1 LDKTCKDILKLND
14 YIPILILIALAVVLG
29 FLVVVLGTIFGP
41 RRPTEKKSMP
51 YESGMVPYG
60 PGTRRMNVRYYLIA
74 VLFILF
80 DIEVVFFLPW
90 AGSFRVLGIPG
101 LVLILIFVVILEV
114 AHLYAW
120 KKGAL
125 EWD

>member
-1 LDKTCKDILKLND
+1 MLND
-14 YIPILILIALAVVLG
+14 YLPILILIVLAVLLG
-29 FLVVVLGTIFGP
+29 FLVVILGTVLGP
-41 RRPTEKKSMP
+41 RRPTEKKAMP

-90 AGSFRVLGIPG
+90 AVSFRDLGVNG
-101 LVLILIFVVILEV
+101 LVLILIFVVVLEV